1 MHMLPISTV
10 EQIVGISTETEADTF
25 GLVSIENGCLVRTRN
40 KRSDDTLSPSWSS
53 HVAVVL

>member
-10 EQIVGISTETEADTF
+10 EQMVGISTETEADTF
-25 GLVSIENGCLVRTRN
+25 GLVLIENGCLVRTN
-40 KRSDDTLSPSWSS
+40 KRSDDTLSPSWRS